1 MIGCVKLCR
10 GKLKPNAIAMRD
22 FRTLL
27 DHLRVS
33 CLIASSALIS
43 GCVEE
48 SAVSHLVELA
58 IDNQVFVQG
67 GEFALGDVGKPDG
80 TPYVTLTDHSRPVV
94 NVRIDS
100 YSISR
105 FETTWGEMAV
115 YYEALERAHLY
126 ADQFSLKKYLMV
138 SDDPL
143 SPNYYRKPARVPN
156 YGEAEGYCAWLAERT
171 GLPFALPTEAQWEYA
186 ARSRGRAVP
195 YATDTG
201 DVERDP
207 YLRRPKEY
215 VDPSIPPSGNTLIH
229 SSLKFER
236 RPVGS
241 YPPNPLGLYDMTG
254 NVAEWTQDWFQSDY
268 YRNAPKENPKGPD
281 GPLDT
286 DNPEKTV
293 RDWAG
298 RGEHI
303 GGGGTVF
310 ARSGQHID
318 SSGNGFRCVV
328 NRSEPV
334 N

>member
-1 MIGCVKLCR
+1 MPPL
-10 GKLKPNAIAMRD
+10 N
-22 FRTLL
+22 
-27 DHLRVS
+27 HLTIS

-43 GCVEE
+43 GCSEE
-48 SAVSHLVELA
+48 SAVSNVVEQA

-67 GEFALGDVGKPDG
+67 GEFVLGDVGKPDG

-105 FETTWGEMAV
+105 FETTWGEIAV
-115 YYEALERAHLY
+115 YYEDLERAHLY
-126 ADQFSLKKYLMV
+126 ADQFSLEKYLMV

-254 NVAEWTQDWFQSDY
+254 NVAEWTQDWFQEDY
-268 YRNAPKENPKGPD
+268 YRYAPYDNPRGPD
-281 GPLDT
+281 SPSGEGLPS
-286 DNPEKTV
+286 KTV
-293 RDWAG
+293 RDWGG
-298 RGEHI
+298 RGDWF

-310 ARSGQHID
+310 ARGGRPVD
-318 SSGNGFRCVV
+318 FAGMGFRCVI
-328 NRSEPV
+328 NHPEPI

>member
-1 MIGCVKLCR
+1 MSGVDP
-10 GKLKPNAIAMRD
+10 LKVA
-22 FRTLL
+22 
-27 DHLRVS
+27 
-33 CLIASSALIS
+33 CLVVVQVFIS
-43 GCVEE
+43 GCGEDDP
-48 SAVSHLVELA
+48 VSLVLEQA
-58 IDNQVFVQG
+58 TDNQVFVKG
-67 GEFALGDVGKPDG
+67 GEFVLGDIGKPDG
-80 TPYVTLTDHSRPVV
+80 SPYVTLTDHSRPVV
-94 NVRIDS
+94 KVRVDS

-105 FETTWGEMAV
+105 YETTWGEMAV
-115 YYEALERAHLY
+115 YYEELDRRHLY
-126 ADQFSLKKYLMV
+126 AEEFTLKKYLLV

-186 ARSRGRAVP
+186 ARSRGREVP

-215 VDPSIPPSGNTLIH
+215 VDPSIPPSGNTLMH

-254 NVAEWTQDWFQSDY
+254 NAAEWTQDWFQEDY
-268 YRNAPKENPKGPD
+268 YRYAPYDNPRGPD
-281 GPLDT
+281 SPSGEGLPS
-286 DNPEKTV
+286 KTV
-293 RDWAG
+293 RDWGG
-298 RGEHI
+298 RGDWF

-310 ARSGQHID
+310 ARGGRSVDFAGM
-318 SSGNGFRCVV
+318 GFRCVI
-328 NRSEPV
+328 NHPEPI

>member
-1 MIGCVKLCR
+1 MSGVDP
-10 GKLKPNAIAMRD
+10 LKVA
-22 FRTLL
+22 
-27 DHLRVS
+27 
-33 CLIASSALIS
+33 CLVVVQVFIS
-43 GCVEE
+43 GCGEDDP
-48 SAVSHLVELA
+48 VSLVLEQA
-58 IDNQVFVQG
+58 TDNQVFVKG
-67 GEFALGDVGKPDG
+67 GEFVLGDIGKPDG
-80 TPYVTLTDHSRPVV
+80 SPYVTLTDHSRPVV
-94 NVRIDS
+94 KVRVDS

-105 FETTWGEMAV
+105 YETTWGEMAV
-115 YYEALERAHLY
+115 YYEELDRRHLY
-126 ADQFSLKKYLMV
+126 AEEFTLKKYLLV

-186 ARSRGRAVP
+186 ARSRGREVP

-215 VDPSIPPSGNTLIH
+215 VDPSIPPSGNTLMH
-229 SSLKFER
+229 SSLKFDR

-254 NVAEWTQDWFQSDY
+254 NVAEWTQDWFQEDY
-268 YRNAPKENPKGPD
+268 YRYAPYDNPRGPD
-281 GPLDT
+281 SPSGEGLPS
-286 DNPEKTV
+286 KTV
-293 RDWAG
+293 RDWGG
-298 RGEHI
+298 RGDWF

-310 ARSGQHID
+310 ARGGRPVD
-318 SSGNGFRCVV
+318 FAGMGFRCVI
-328 NRSEPV
+328 NHPEPI

>member
-1 MIGCVKLCR
+1 MSGVDP
-10 GKLKPNAIAMRD
+10 LKVA
-22 FRTLL
+22 
-27 DHLRVS
+27 
-33 CLIASSALIS
+33 CLVVVQVFIS
-43 GCVEE
+43 GCGEDDP
-48 SAVSHLVELA
+48 VSLVLEQA
-58 IDNQVFVQG
+58 TDNQVFVKG
-67 GEFALGDVGKPDG
+67 GEFVLGDIGKPDG
-80 TPYVTLTDHSRPVV
+80 SPYVILTDHSRPVV
-94 NVRIDS
+94 KVRVDS

-105 FETTWGEMAV
+105 YETTWGEMAV
-115 YYEALERAHLY
+115 YYEELDRRHLY
-126 ADQFSLKKYLMV
+126 AEEFTLKKYLLV

-186 ARSRGRAVP
+186 ARSRGREVP

-215 VDPSIPPSGNTLIH
+215 VDPSIPPSGNTLMH

-254 NVAEWTQDWFQSDY
+254 NVAEWTQDWFQEDY
-268 YRNAPKENPKGPD
+268 YRYAPYDNPRGPD
-281 GPLDT
+281 SPSGEGLPS
-286 DNPEKTV
+286 KTV
-293 RDWAG
+293 RDWGG
-298 RGEHI
+298 RGDWF

-310 ARSGQHID
+310 ARGGRSVDFSGM
-318 SSGNGFRCVV
+318 GFRCVI
-328 NRSEPV
+328 NHPEPI

>member
-1 MIGCVKLCR
+1 MSGVDP
-10 GKLKPNAIAMRD
+10 LKVA
-22 FRTLL
+22 
-27 DHLRVS
+27 
-33 CLIASSALIS
+33 CLVVVQVFIS
-43 GCVEE
+43 GCGEDDP
-48 SAVSHLVELA
+48 VSLVLEQA
-58 IDNQVFVQG
+58 TDNQVFVKG
-67 GEFALGDVGKPDG
+67 GEFVLGDIGKPDG
-80 TPYVTLTDHSRPVV
+80 SPYVTLTDHSRPVV
-94 NVRIDS
+94 KVRVDS

-105 FETTWGEMAV
+105 YETTWGEMAV
-115 YYEALERAHLY
+115 YYEELDRRHLY
-126 ADQFSLKKYLMV
+126 AEEFTLKKYLLV

-186 ARSRGRAVP
+186 ARSRGREVP

-215 VDPSIPPSGNTLIH
+215 VDPSIPPSGNTLMH

-254 NVAEWTQDWFQSDY
+254 NVAEWTQDWFQEDY
-268 YRNAPKENPKGPD
+268 YRYAPYDNPLGPD
-281 GPLDT
+281 SPSGEGLPS
-286 DNPEKTV
+286 KTV
-293 RDWAG
+293 RDWGG
-298 RGEHI
+298 RGDWF

-310 ARSGQHID
+310 ARGGRPVD
-318 SSGNGFRCVV
+318 FAGMGFRCVI
-328 NRSEPV
+328 NHPEPI

>member
-1 MIGCVKLCR
+1 MSGIDPLKIACLVVAQAFISGCGEDGLV
-10 GKLKPNAIAMRD
+10 
-22 FRTLL
+22 
-27 DHLRVS
+27 
-33 CLIASSALIS
+33 SSAL
-43 GCVEE
+43 EQ
-48 SAVSHLVELA
+48 AT
-58 IDNQVFVQG
+58 DNQVFVKG
-67 GEFALGDVGKPDG
+67 GEFVLGDIGKPDG
-80 TPYVTLTDHSRPVV
+80 SPYVTLTDYSRPAVKI
-94 NVRIDS
+94 RIDS

-105 FETTWGEMAV
+105 YETTWGEMAV
-115 YYEALERAHLY
+115 YYEELNRHHLY
-126 ADQFSLKKYLMV
+126 EEEFTLKKYLLV

-186 ARSRGRAVP
+186 ARSRGREVP

-215 VDPSIPPSGNTLIH
+215 VDPSIPPSGNALMH

-254 NVAEWTQDWFQSDY
+254 NVAEWTQDWFQEDY
-268 YRNAPKENPKGPD
+268 YRYAPYDNPRGPD
-281 GPLDT
+281 SPSGEGLPS
-286 DNPEKTV
+286 KTV
-293 RDWAG
+293 RDWGG
-298 RGEHI
+298 RGDWF

-310 ARSGQHID
+310 ARGGRSVDFAGM
-318 SSGNGFRCVV
+318 GFRCVI
-328 NRSEPV
+328 NHPEPI